1 MLSEHEIKIL
11 YEMNRGILYDA
22 VNEVTLD
29 RHVAEAEI

>member
-11 YEMNRGILYDA
+11 YEMNRGIVHDA
-22 VNEVTLD
+22 ANEVTLD

>member
-1 MLSEHEIKIL
+1 MIMI

>member
-1 MLSEHEIKIL
+1 MIMI
-11 YEMNRGILYDA
+11 YEMNRYILYDV